1 MVGSWSGF
9 IEAKNRF
16 YRLRNLLMS
25 YPEDSERMNLP
36 APTGQLS
43 VENVTVV
50 PPGSQI
56 AAVRGVAFQIAAGES
71 LGIIGPSAAGKTS
84 LVRAILGVWP
94 LRAGYIRLDGADIS
108 QWDRDELGP
117 YVGYLPQDI
126 ELFDGTIAA
135 NICRF
140 SKLDSDKVI
149 SASKSAGIHE
159 MILRLPEGYDTIIN
173 SNAGA
178 LSAGQRQKLG
188 LARAIYNDP
197 RLIILDEP
205 NSNLDDQGERDLL
218 TTLRRIKESGRTII
232 IITHRTSILTLVDK
246 LLVMKDGVVANMGSK
261 DEVLQ
266 ALGASKSNI
275 ARLPQKTDNS

>member
-9 IEAKNRF
+9 IEARNQF
-16 YRLRNLLMS
+16 NRLRNLLMA
-25 YPEDSERMNLP
+25 YPEDKERMSLP

-43 VENVTVV
+43 VENITVI

-56 AAVRGVAFQIAAGES
+56 AAVKSVAFQIGAGES

-84 LVRAILGVWP
+84 LVRAILGVWS
-94 LRAGYIRLDGADIS
+94 LRAGYIRLDGAEIG

-140 SKLDSDKVI
+140 SKVDSDKI
-149 SASKSAGIHE
+149 INAAKSAGIHE

-188 LARAIYNDP
+188 LARAIYDDP

-232 IITHRTSILTLVDK
+232 IITHRTSILALVDK
-246 LLVMKDGVVANMGSK
+246 LLVMKDGVMANMGSK
-261 DEVLQ
+261 DEIMG
-266 ALGASKSNI
+266 ALSASKSNI
-275 ARLPQKTDNS
+275 ARLPQKTDNP